1 MGSPA
6 NPISPTTQKL
16 EKGVSATADFAG
28 EATFIFQSPPA
39 GVSWTGTLN
48 CANAPLASVFNAI
61 VGGTSWGS
69 WGGNS
74 VFGPIQI
81 LGQGSEQLTVTATGL
96 TANTAYEVWL
106 LGSSDQSVNLA
117 PIWPD
122 PTSSALTASI
132 AGTAATLITTAG
144 VALESGA
151 VLYSGPVTQTFY
163 GIGVYLSSTAG
174 NFNVSVSIANGDNGQ
189 EQTVRT
195 AVTETASNV
204 TNPDLLQGPGLIGP
218 PAYGGGSNVNN
229 NFLAPIIVTAG
240 QTLVVTARSL
250 PASVPVV
257 CDVWVVGYSQLP
269 VQFVE
274 NAPNTVLET
283 RDGGGLLLAQIFA
296 PLINTTYQ
304 FLPAAANGYCYRLWR
319 WGSLTYVGAA
329 SGAAWLSDALGRLDD
344 QTIVT
349 NAVANVL
356 GGSLNGQLT
365 AGPVNVIYNTSP
377 TAPGFF
383 LRYDIVP
390 LPSFG

>member
-6 NPISPTTQKL
+6 NPISATTQKL
-16 EKGVSATADFAG
+16 EKGVSATADSAG
-28 EATFIFQSPPA
+28 EATFVFQSPPA

-48 CANAPLASVFNAI
+48 CANAPLASVFNAVI
-61 VGGTSWGS
+61 GGTSWGS

-96 TANTAYEVWL
+96 TAGIAYEVWF
-106 LGSSDQSVNLA
+106 LGSSDQTVNLA

-132 AGTAATLITTAG
+132 AGTAATLITTSG
-144 VALESGA
+144 VALEAGA
-151 VLYSGPVTQTFY
+151 VLYSGTVTQTFY

-174 NFNVSVSIANGDNGQ
+174 NFNVSVMIANGDNGQ
-189 EQTVRT
+189 NQTIRT
-195 AVTETASNV
+195 AVTETANNV

-218 PAYGGGSNVNN
+218 PAYGGGTNVNN
-229 NFLAPIIVTAG
+229 NFVAPIIVTAG

-250 PASVPVV
+250 PAATPVT

-269 VQFVE
+269 VQYVE
-274 NAPNTVLET
+274 NAPNTALAT
-283 RDGGGLLLAQIFA
+283 RDSGGLLLAQIFA
-296 PLINTTYQ
+296 PAINTVYQ
-304 FLPAAANGYCYRLWR
+304 FLPAAANGYAYRLWR
-319 WGSLTYVGAA
+319 WGSLSYVGAA
-329 SGAAWLSDALGRLDD
+329 SGSAWLTDSLGRLDN
-344 QTIVT
+344 QTIIT
-349 NAVANVL
+349 NAVSCVL
-356 GGSLNGQLT
+356 GAALDGQLSR
-365 AGPVNVIYNTSP
+365 GPVNVVYNTSP

>member
-6 NPISPTTQKL
+6 NPISATTQKL
-16 EKGVSATADFAG
+16 EKGVSATADINGQASFVYP
-28 EATFIFQSPPA
+28 SPPA

-48 CANAPLASVFNAI
+48 CANAPLASVFNAVI
-61 VGGTSWGS
+61 GGTSWGS

-81 LGQGSEQLTVTATGL
+81 LGQGSEQLTVSATGL

-132 AGTAATLITTAG
+132 AGTAATLIQTGG
-144 VALESGA
+144 VNLTGGA
-151 VLYSGPVTQTFY
+151 TLYSGTVTQTFY

-174 NFNVSVSIANGDNGQ
+174 NFNVSVSIANGGNGQ
-189 EQTVRT
+189 EQTIRT
-195 AVTETASNV
+195 AVTETSQNI
-204 TNPDLLQGPGLIGP
+204 TNPALLQGPGLIGP
-218 PAYGGGSNVNN
+218 PGFGGGNNVNN

-240 QTLVVTARSL
+240 QTLVVSALSL

-269 VQFVE
+269 VQYVE

-283 RDGGGLLLAQIFA
+283 RDAGGLLLAQIFA
-296 PLINTTYQ
+296 PNVNTTYQ
-304 FLPAAANGYCYRLWR
+304 FLPAAANGYAYRLWR

-329 SGAAWLSDALGRLDD
+329 NGSAWITDALGRIDN
-344 QTIVT
+344 QTIVS
-349 NAVANVL
+349 NAVTNVL

-365 AGPVNVIYNTSP
+365 SGPVNVIYNTSP
-377 TAPGFF
+377 AAPGFF